1 MKPYLM
7 NSSRIKNLLS
17 RNTLVT
23 LALLGASCTA
33 LAAPNSTP
41 NTPANAS
48 YTGWSWSGHVDHVRF
63 DEEAA
68 ASQGIEDTATAVGGA
83 AEYYS
88 SNSENTLS
96 LGINVLFYRD
106 NAAFGQYVEDYW
118 GDDVDYEESDANAFM
133 LFAEYG
139 PKYRFGQDNMTFVTV
154 RGGISGI
161 LASERSI
168 SNCSDC
174 YSEDIEIDGGLY
186 GVIGIGQTL
195 GRLDL
200 SLQFQQ
206 YFSGDIDNSLR
217 LKLSG
222 AF

>member
-1 MKPYLM
+1 MKSYLLKT
-7 NSSRIKNLLS
+7 R
-17 RNTLVT
+17 R
-23 LALLGASCTA
+23 ALLASALLATSVSA
-33 LAAPNSTP
+33 LAASPSNQPN
-41 NTPANAS
+41 AN
-48 YTGWSWSGHVDHVRF
+48 YTGWSWSGHVDHITF
-63 DEEAA
+63 DKQAA
-68 ASQGIEDTATAVGGA
+68 AAQFIEDTATAVGGA

-88 SNSENTLS
+88 STSENTLS

-118 GDDVDYEESDANAFM
+118 YGDVDYEESDANAFM

-168 SNCSDC
+168 SNCSNC
-174 YSEDIEIDGGLY
+174 YAEDIEIDGGVY
-186 GVIGIGQTL
+186 GVIGIGQTI

-200 SLQFQQ
+200 GLQFQQ